1 LPGNLAADHD
11 YSIPGEL
18 PCNEPPLCLIAIC
31 LLILCGVSPS
41 SAADRAATSA
51 LPAAL
56 QALGGDNTQIVSQ
69 NEADAVR
76 GQRYPFYFVE
86 GWVVVNNSVAQ
97 AVVYTQSYQP
107 HVVNIVMYP
116 WAFGVQV
123 RPY

>member
-1 LPGNLAADHD
+1 MQRAT
-11 YSIPGEL
+11 
-18 PCNEPPLCLIAIC
+18 LCLITSCFI
-31 LLILCGVSPS
+31 LLFGVRQSD
-41 SAADRAATSA
+41 AADQAATSA

-56 QALGGDNTQIVSQ
+56 QAVGGDNTQVVSHS
-69 NEADAVR
+69 EANAIR

-97 AVVYTQSYQP
+97 GVVYTQSYQP
-107 HVVNIVMYP
+107 HVVNIIMYP